1 MKKEDRMIV
10 KKSGAIRKIGLVGIM
25 MLMAVGSYAVDLH
38 VLADSLDNWA
48 GFELGCIPKVRVTQL
63 KTKDNQIWL
72 YTNKTLSGLSL
83 SPKEIA
89 LLRGKVSKWVTGNDT
104 APVTIYSDGFE
115 LNELVTERF
124 MPREDAE
131 HYPIPNRREM
141 GCNLHG
147 QHIALWPSHGIYY
160 NRDEDRWKL
169 QRATMWSTV
178 EDMYTTSYA
187 EQVSQMLERAGA
199 KVHWPRARYGKDE
212 KAGEIGPSGYPRWA
226 EAARYWL
233 EYTGVPDSVWNPISD
248 KSNPAKDSVRNDYI
262 DDLRCR
268 GLWVNYLKQKG
279 VPVTLS
285 IALHTDG
292 YSQVGDSQT
301 IGTLAIYSINDYYK
315 MRTFPNNR
323 SRILN
328 RDLADYVQTQVVEDI
343 RATYDPNW
351 KRRELQNAGYAEARY
366 TQVPS
371 MLLEILSHKQFA
383 DIRLGLEPKFRH
395 DVSRAIYKG
404 IGRWIH
410 SQVGTDFVVQP
421 LKVQKMSI
429 SPDMKLTWLP
439 TIDPIEPSAA
449 PTYYIVEL
457 RENDGPWKEVE
468 RTTKTSYELP
478 AKQGVRYD
486 VRVIAGNEGGTSE
499 TSETLSA
506 CVGKKG
512 KPSVLIINSFNLT
525 SGPQWWADS
534 LQAGIKPDSYST
546 PDGEDGIYIGQ
557 QWEFN
562 RALDWISD
570 DDCGWGMSYRD
581 QTGTRQVGN
590 THDYPVLHGRAL
602 QELGYTFVSMNS
614 EALDSI
620 DHQWDII
627 DIIYGKDTITSL
639 PELSNWSGKTL
650 VSGALLGSV
659 PRASRTGQVR
669 LRDKNYRF
677 AVTPNPQY
685 LCAENATGQVTKPG
699 QRVLARFADSGVP
712 ACVKTNNSVVWSVPL
727 ESFEDF
733 ESLYK
738 QSIHALVESK

>member
-1 MKKEDRMIV
+1 MVKRIGIIV
-10 KKSGAIRKIGLVGIM
+10 ALSL
-25 MLMAVGSYAVDLH
+25 LTVGSYAVDLH
-38 VLADSLDNWA
+38 VIADSLDNWA
-48 GFELGCIPKVRVTQL
+48 GFKLGCIPKVRVTQL

-89 LLRGKVSKWVTGNDT
+89 ILRSKVSKWITGKDT
-104 APVTIYSDGFE
+104 ALVSIYSDGFE

-187 EQVSQMLERAGA
+187 EQVSRMLERAGA
-199 KVHWPRARYGKDE
+199 TVHWPRARYGKDD

-233 EYTGVPDSVWNPISD
+233 EYTGVPDSIWNPVVD

-279 VPVTLS
+279 VPVTMS

-292 YSQVGDSQT
+292 YSQAGDSQT
-301 IGTLAIYSINDYYK
+301 IGTLAIYSINDYNR

-343 RATYDPNW
+343 RATYNPNW

-371 MLLEILSHKQFA
+371 VLLEILSHKQFA
-383 DIRLGLEPKFRH
+383 DICLGLEPRFRH
-395 DVSRAIYKG
+395 DVARAIYKG
-404 IGRWIH
+404 
-410 SQVGTDFVVQP
+410 DFVVQP
-421 LKVQKMSI
+421 LKVQKMSV

-439 TIDPIEPSAA
+439 TIDPIEPSAS
-449 PTYYIVEL
+449 PTYYIVEM
-457 RENDGPWKEVE
+457 RENDGPWHEAE
-468 RTTKTSYELP
+468 RTTQTHYQLP
-478 AKQGVRYD
+478 SKQGVRYD

-499 TSETLSA
+499 VSETLSA

-512 KPSVLIINSFNLT
+512 KPSILIVNAFHIT

-534 LQAGIKPDSYST
+534 INAGIVSGSYSV
-546 PDGEDGIYIGQ
+546 PDGEDGIFIGQ

-570 DDCGWGMSYRD
+570 DDCGWGMCYRD
-581 QTGTRQVGN
+581 QVGTRQVGN

-602 QELGYTFVSMNS
+602 QELGYTFVSINS
-614 EALDSI
+614 EAIDTIDSR
-620 DHQWDII
+620 WDAV
-627 DIIYGKDTITSL
+627 DVIYGKDTITSI
-639 PELSNWSGKTL
+639 PELSRWQGKTL
-650 VSGALLGSV
+650 VSGALLGTI

-669 LRDKNYRF
+669 SRDHNFRF

-685 LCAENATGQVTKPG
+685 LCAENATGQVAKPG
-699 QRVLARFADSGVP
+699 ERVLARYADSGVP
-712 ACVKTNNSVVWSVPL
+712 ACIQTANSIIWSAPL

-738 QSIHALVESK
+738 QSIHILLKTK